1 VAWRLTVRAGPRV
14 ERRHFADLVQLL
26 DALEARGR
34 ELARSAPGEV
44 VDTKLKRFEPVQ
56 QVVGR
61 LELSGPER
69 VMPSV
74 RAGVDVRGDGSTEAF
89 RGRVRRT
96 VLEQNG
102 NEDAFATLRRA
113 LADVLAAA
121 GTGDESH
128 PPSQS

>member
-1 VAWRLTVRAGPRV
+1 VPWRLTVRAGPRV
-14 ERRHFADLVQLL
+14 ERQRFASLEDAL

-34 ELARSAPGEV
+34 ELASSAPDEV
-44 VDTKLKRFEPVQ
+44 VDTKIKRFEPVQ

-69 VMPSV
+69 LMPSV
-74 RAGVDVRGDGSTEAF
+74 RAGLDVRGDGSTEAF

-96 VLEQNG
+96 VLEPRT

-121 GTGDESH
+121 GPTDD
-128 PPSQS
+128 